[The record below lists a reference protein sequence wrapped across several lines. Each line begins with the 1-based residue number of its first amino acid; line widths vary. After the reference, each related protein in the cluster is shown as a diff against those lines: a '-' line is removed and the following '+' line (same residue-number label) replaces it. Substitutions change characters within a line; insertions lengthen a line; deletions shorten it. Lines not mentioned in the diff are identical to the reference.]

1 MIRVLDFFLYHLLI
15 LSLNYC
21 YILWVF
27 GIQLT
32 EILHWNW
39 YIGYNIGSQILMQWR
54 KPTRIEVP
62 VFTFQSVEPG
72 YMYLMVC
79 RSLSILSMLRSQDV
93 VQLVNC
99 PCISL
104 ILNFT
109 RSSCYL
115 IIWKNEYSW
124 SKRKKKE
131 IYNKN
136 NNLYRLLKDSCLLI
150 GVCYTRQRLVYIM
163 GMNQCFISSL
173 ALMQIG
179 SMPRMFT

>member
-1 MIRVLDFFLYHLLI
+1 MEKAYENRSTGIYLSISRARVHVFNG
-15 LSLNYC
+15 LSL
-21 YILWVF
+21 
-27 GIQLT
+27 
-32 EILHWNW
+32 
-39 YIGYNIGSQILMQWR
+39 
-54 KPTRIEVP
+54 
-62 VFTFQSVEPG
+62 
-72 YMYLMVC
+72 
-79 RSLSILSMLRSQDV
+79 SLSILSMLRSQDV

-124 SKRKKKE
+124 SKRKKEE

>member
-72 YMYLMVC
+72 YMYL
-79 RSLSILSMLRSQDV
+79 ILSMLRSQDV

-124 SKRKKKE
+124 SKRKKEE